1 MDMTEETLGILVQ
14 EAHELL
20 ASMEA
25 ALLAIENGDD
35 SSERINEIFRAAHT
49 IKGSSGL
56 FGLDLIVSF
65 THLMESV
72 LVRVR
77 NDELC
82 IDPLLTSLLL
92 SCSDYVGSMV
102 DSLSCK
108 DELLDPDSAA
118 RQHLSAELQTYLEP
132 VQQAQAAPVVEQA
145 SQRVEAKWHIAL
157 KLSPQL
163 LLLGLDPLPFI
174 NYLGGKGQITRIETI
189 LTALP
194 VLQDID
200 PEQCYL
206 GFDIEF
212 LSHANQAEIEE
223 VFEFIR
229 EESEIKVTLCQPLAE
244 EPAISAKSA
253 EAFERRDQPDRRKTQ
268 EQVFLKVEAK
278 KLDQLIDAVG
288 ELVIRSASG
297 RTLAGTASQTAIS
310 EFMEEVEQFVEQ
322 IRDRALNLRMTPIG
336 EVFQR
341 FPRVIRDVSKELGK
355 HIELTINGADT
366 ELDKSM
372 IDKLGDP
379 LMHIIRNAMD
389 HGIESVAQRIA
400 AGKSEQGSLKLN
412 AYHESGCIV
421 IEVSD
426 DGKGLDKAKILRK
439 AIERKLVDAS
449 HPLSEQEVFL
459 LIFEPGFSTADQV
472 TDLSGRGVGMD
483 VVRRN
488 IEQLHGQVEI
498 ESSEG
503 VGTTLRIRLPL
514 TLSIIEGFQIAVGT
528 SNFVI
533 PLETVVECIELTT
546 PVDSKRIINLR
557 GVPLPY
563 IRLADEFAIESMPN
577 SRQCL
582 VVLQYGQ
589 QRAGIVVD
597 RFVGEL
603 QAVIKPLSHVLRSL
617 KGLGGSTIL
626 GDGSV
631 ALILD
636 VASLL
641 NRSRKIQEALENVAT
656 VQQIN

>member
-25 ALLAIENGDD
+25 ALLAIEEGDA
-35 SSERINEIFRAAHT
+35 SAERINEIFRAAHT

-77 NDELC
+77 NDELS
-82 IDPLLTSLLL
+82 IDPELTSLLL
-92 SCSDYVGSMV
+92 SCGDYVGSMI
-102 DSLSCK
+102 DNLSCT
-108 DELLDPDSAA
+108 DALIDPDSIA
-118 RQHLSAELQTYLEP
+118 RRQLSVALQTYLGD
-132 VQQAQAAPVVEQA
+132 AAERQVTHAAEQVKP
-145 SQRVEAKWHIAL
+145 RVEARWHIAL
-157 KLSPQL
+157 KLSPKL

-174 NYLGGKGQITRIETI
+174 NYLSGKGQIIHIETI
-189 LTALP
+189 FDALP
-194 VLQDID
+194 ALQDMD

-206 GFDIEF
+206 AFEIEF
-212 LSHANQAEIEE
+212 LSHANQAEIED

-229 EESEIKVTLCQPLAE
+229 EESDIKVTPSQPVVEELSAIAKVAE
-244 EPAISAKSA
+244 S
-253 EAFERRDQPDRRKTQ
+253 FERRGQPDRRKAQ
-268 EQVFLKVEAK
+268 EQVFIKVEAK

-288 ELVIRSASG
+288 ELVTRSASS
-297 RTLAGTASQTAIS
+297 RTLAGKASQTAIN
-310 EFMEEVEQFVEQ
+310 EFMEEVDQFVEQ
-322 IRDRALNLRMTPIG
+322 IRDRALNLRMAPIG

-341 FPRVIRDVSKELGK
+341 FPRVVRDVSKELGK
-355 HIELTINGADT
+355 QIELTVNGADT

-389 HGIESVAQRIA
+389 HGVESVEQRIA
-400 AGKSEQGSLKLN
+400 AGKNAQGSLKLN

-426 DGKGLDKAKILRK
+426 DGRGLNKAKILRK
-439 AIERKLVDAS
+439 AVERKLVDAS
-449 HPLSEQEVFL
+449 QTLGEQEIFL

-514 TLSIIEGFQIAVGT
+514 TLSIIEGFQIAVGE

-533 PLETVVECIELTT
+533 PLETVVECIEIAA

-563 IRLADEFAIESMPN
+563 IRLADEFAIEPAPN

-589 QRAGIVVD
+589 HRAGIVVD

-603 QAVIKPLSHVLRSL
+603 QAVIKPLNHVLRSI

-641 NRSRKIQEALENVAT
+641 NRSRKIQEALENAA